1 MYTPPPPQLLMSN
14 PHPKYKGALPS
25 INEAPSQKE
34 SPHTRTRTCTCIH
47 NRTRTHTR
55 TRTRTQTCRGVARI
69 KMGGEGS
76 MIGAKVREANWRVR
90 EEDELYTLEVLKVPL
105 GNF

>member
-1 MYTPPPPQLLMSN
+1 MSN

-55 TRTRTQTCRGVARI
+55 TRTQTCRGVARI
-69 KMGGEGS
+69 KIGGRG

-90 EEDELYTLEVLKVPL
+90 EEDELYTLEVLKVPPWEI
-105 GNF
+105 FDFYHFYTV

>member
-1 MYTPPPPQLLMSN
+1 MSN

-34 SPHTRTRTCTCIH
+34 SPHTRTCTCIH

-69 KMGGEGS
+69 KIGGGHDRGKSPRSELASPRGGRV
-76 MIGAKVREANWRVR
+76 IYFGGAECPPWEIFDFRHF
-90 EEDELYTLEVLKVPL
+90 YTV
-105 GNF
+105 